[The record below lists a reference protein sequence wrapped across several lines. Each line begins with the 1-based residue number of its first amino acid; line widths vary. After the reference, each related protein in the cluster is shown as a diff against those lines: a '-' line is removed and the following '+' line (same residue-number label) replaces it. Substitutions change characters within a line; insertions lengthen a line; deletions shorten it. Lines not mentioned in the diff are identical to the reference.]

1 VNTKTALAAETPSEN
16 QAQSTTTLTPASPE
30 TGAPPAT
37 FTALGPRQSTDD
49 VLREAGLL
57 QDGFLDVC
65 GRIRATTDDLTRI
78 FVRNNVEIADL
89 VLEAKVA
96 YDREHGTGRVGHRN
110 PEGIPGFVQ
119 ACAEETH
126 LSTSMVE
133 KYLRIARMSPGARE
147 ALLAHPEAAECFTG
161 LLGLVQEHAPR
172 RATRKTS
179 THRGGPPSSPLMERA
194 RKEPEVASL
203 LKSMRHEAINEL
215 FHNAPRLAPSIL
227 RRIFG
232 VALPRFRRVRVE
244 AIELSEVLLRQF
256 RPDSVVQLYQG
267 RQLVYA
273 IVLEVQLARKPKKRK
288 IWPVYLTHLRLR
300 LGCPT
305 CLLVV
310 CPDGEAIPTGHPG
323 WDLKPMVLGPT
334 KVPIV
339 TDPAEATRS
348 PELSVLSVMAHGQGE
363 QGLAIG
369 KAVLAGAAGLDE
381 GRQIFYA
388 DVACQSVNDA
398 ARAAL
403 ETMMKGY
410 EFQSDFA
417 KKYFGQ
423 GLEKGRKEGREE
435 GVALGEARALFTVLD
450 ARGIKVS
457 KAVRQRV
464 TSCADVAQLQQ
475 WLRRAP
481 AVKKATEL
489 FD

>member
-1 VNTKTALAAETPSEN
+1 MP
-16 QAQSTTTLTPASPE
+16 
-30 TGAPPAT
+30 
-37 FTALGPRQSTDD
+37 
-49 VLREAGLL
+49 
-57 QDGFLDVC
+57 
-65 GRIRATTDDLTRI
+65 
-78 FVRNNVEIADL
+78 
-89 VLEAKVA
+89 
-96 YDREHGTGRVGHRN
+96 
-110 PEGIPGFVQ
+110 
-119 ACAEETH
+119 
-126 LSTSMVE
+126 
-133 KYLRIARMSPGARE
+133 
-147 ALLAHPEAAECFTG
+147 
-161 LLGLVQEHAPR
+161 
-172 RATRKTS
+172 
-179 THRGGPPSSPLMERA
+179 
-194 RKEPEVASL
+194 
-203 LKSMRHEAINEL
+203 SMRHEAINEL
-215 FHNAPRLAPSIL
+215 FRNDPRLAPSLL

-267 RQLVYA
+267 AKLVYA

-310 CPDGEAIPTGHPG
+310 CPDGGVARWCAEPIPTGHPG

-334 KVPIV
+334 KVPVV

-363 QGLAIG
+363 QGLAVG
-369 KAVLAGAAGLDE
+369 KAVLAAAAGLDE
-381 GRQIFYA
+381 ERQIFYA

-410 EFQSDFA
+410 KFQSDFA

-423 GLEKGRKEGREE
+423 GREEGLAEGIEKGIEK
-435 GVALGEARALFTVLD
+435 GVALGEANALFTVLD
-450 ARGIKVS
+450 ARGIKVT